1 MSTQTKASSGGGRN
15 KGGSSKSSNAAVS
28 AQAETNNNNASAKKQ
43 HNDQP
48 KTEKDKPHVKVSIL
62 QLMYCNCKI
71 LFSELNSVALEE
83 DDFSSHKIYCYF
95 SAY

>member
-15 KGGSSKSSNAAVS
+15 KGGSNKSSNAAVS

-48 KTEKDKPHVKVSIL
+48 KIEKDKPHVKVSTNVLYSMEL
-62 QLMYCNCKI
+62 QSRI
-71 LFSELNSVALEE
+71 SE
-83 DDFSSHKIYCYF
+83 FYGI
-95 SAY
+95 

>member
-15 KGGSSKSSNAAVS
+15 KGGSNKSSNAAVS

-48 KTEKDKPHVKVSIL
+48 KTEKDKPHVKVSANVLDSMETSIPTFT
-62 QLMYCNCKI
+62 QFCDI
-71 LFSELNSVALEE
+71 RRR
-83 DDFSSHKIYCYF
+83 
-95 SAY
+95 